1 MPSSPSIKGLSWLQ
15 NVKRAVDAGIIVGV
29 TSQCIYGRVN
39 DKVYRNLRLL
49 KEAGGIHCEDMM
61 PEVAYVKLGF
71 LLGNYKKDEAREM
84 LAVDIAGEITD
95 RSAADFDLV

>member
-1 MPSSPSIKGLSWLQ
+1 
-15 NVKRAVDAGIIVGV
+15 
-29 TSQCIYGRVN
+29 
-39 DKVYRNLRLL
+39 
-49 KEAGGIHCEDMM
+49 M